1 MFFFRKKSI
10 VVDCFTAISGA
21 MEYAKPKN
29 AAEFIPQWWKDLPK
43 TYVDDNSFYPNATM
57 RSCSGFIDL
66 YKRGIIMP
74 AWCDISVE
82 IGKKGTYGYRWQ
94 FSDDHYNAAFHDAR
108 QIDKNFN
115 SEEYAHIKLM
125 SPWAFRTTDKT
136 YFSFQAPAW
145 NMLYNFN
152 YKILNGV
159 LEFKNQPST
168 HVNML
173 FKRKNE
179 NYIENIK
186 YKTPLAHLVPLS
198 DKKIKLKH
206 HLVSKSEFNSF
217 DNPRIKF
224 IQNYNEIKKSNCPFS
239 KSKKKISG

>member
-10 VVDCFTAISGA
+10 VIDCFTAISGA

-43 TYVDDNSFYPNATM
+43 TYVNDNSFYPIPTM
-57 RSCSGFIDL
+57 RSCSGLIDL

-74 AWCDISVE
+74 AWCDFAIEV
-82 IGKKGTYGYRWQ
+82 GQKGTDVYKWR
-94 FSDDHYNAAFHDAR
+94 FSDNHYIATFHEAQ

-115 SEEYAHIKLM
+115 VNEYAHIKLM
-125 SPWAFRTTDKT
+125 SPWCFRTADEI
-136 YFSFQAPAW
+136 YFSSQSPTW

-159 LEFKNQPST
+159 LEFKNQTST

-186 YKTPLAHLVPLS
+186 YKTPLVHLVPLS

-206 HLVSKSEFNSF
+206 HLVSESEFNSF

-224 IQNYNEIKKSNCPFS
+224 SQNYNEIKKSNCPFS
-239 KSKKKISG
+239 KGKSK